1 MDVLD
6 IARWQFGITTVYH
19 FLMVPLTL
27 GLGMTI
33 AIMQSLWVRTGD
45 EQYLRMVKFWGK
57 LYLINFILGVAT
69 GLVQEFQF
77 GMAWSEYSRFV
88 GDVFGAPLALEGLLA
103 FFAESTFLGIWIFG
117 WGRLRK
123 GLHLAALWC
132 AVVGSWLSAYFI
144 IVANSWMQHPVGV
157 ELGPDGRPVMT
168 DIWAVLTNST
178 ALAAFTHTIFGALVV
193 AGMFLIGI
201 SWYHLW
207 RRRDDGIDTVTP
219 VEGPAGIAGSIRRA
233 RADLAQ
239 LARLLLARLPLGRRR
254 AGGRQS
260 AGRQEGA
267 DASGRVVVGEAPSV
281 VGRDRTDHG
290 VWLWSLRFGAV
301 LAIVAFGGTVVTGDW
316 QGKLMYEQ
324 QPMKMASAEAACH
337 SGSSF
342 SVLSIGDPG
351 STDCNDVIT
360 LIEIPGVLG
369 FLGTGEWGADM
380 PGITDLEPRYVDQY
394 GETIPNDALYGE
406 RAGTEVQYVPPMW
419 VTYWGFRLMIGLG
432 GITAFGALVALWL
445 TRRGT
450 VPRSPWIMRLAILGM
465 TAPFAANIAGW
476 IFTEIGRQPFVVA
489 PNPDPSG
496 IDGVFMFTAA
506 AVSPGVTAGELLFSV
521 IALSGVYAVLLVV
534 ELFLLVKYV
543 RGGVA
548 SAMPELAPPSD
559 DGDDRDDRPGG
570 RDDVLA
576 FAY

>member
-19 FLMVPLTL
+19 FMLVPLTL
-27 GLGMTI
+27 GLGMSI

-45 EQYLRMVKFWGK
+45 EKFLRMVKFWGK

-123 GLHLAALWC
+123 SLHLAALWC
-132 AVVGSWLSAYFI
+132 AVIGSWLSAYFI

-157 ELGPDGRPVMT
+157 ELVDGRPVMT
-168 DIWAVLTNST
+168 DVWAVLTNST
-178 ALAAFTHTIFGALVV
+178 ALAAVTHTIFGALIV

-207 RRRDDGIDTVTP
+207 RRRHDGIDTVGT
-219 VEGPAGIAGSIRRA
+219 EGDA
-233 RADLAQ
+233 
-239 LARLLLARLPLGRRR
+239 
-254 AGGRQS
+254 
-260 AGRQEGA
+260 AGR
-267 DASGRVVVGEAPSV
+267 VIVGEAPSV
-281 VGRDRTDHG
+281 VGRDRADHS

-301 LAIVAFGGTVVTGDW
+301 MAIVAFGGTGLTGDW
-316 QGKLMYEQ
+316 QAKLMYEQ

-337 SGSSF
+337 TGSAF
-342 SVLSIGDPG
+342 SILSIGDPG
-351 STDCNDVIT
+351 ATDCTQVVT
-360 LIEIPGVLG
+360 VIEIPGLLG

-380 PGITDLEPRYVDQY
+380 PGISDLEPQYRNQY
-394 GETIPNDALYGE
+394 GETVPNEAIYGDL
-406 RAGTEVQYVPPMW
+406 AGTDVQYVPPMW

-445 TRRGT
+445 TRKGT
-450 VPRSPWIMRLAILGM
+450 VPRSPWIMRLAILGIL
-465 TAPFAANIAGW
+465 APFAGNIAGW

-506 AVSPGVTAGELLFSV
+506 AVSGAVTAGEMLFSV
-521 IALSGVYAVLLVV
+521 ITLTAVYAALMVV
-534 ELFLLVKYV
+534 ELGLLATYV

-548 SAMPELAPPSD
+548 SAMPELAPDHAKSD
-559 DGDDRDDRPGG
+559 DPDRQDGDH
-570 RDDVLA
+570 DVLS